1 MNERVGFEMKRIAVV
16 CLFEK
21 TALFI
26 KKQLYALIGEYVDIH
41 ALSLE
46 TSMCSDI
53 QADLVLLGD
62 AAVGKIIH
70 NYLHEDIEL
79 LAMKMTIGKSG
90 FEKLLSIPEKSRV
103 LLVNDTVQ
111 STYDTINVLYEV
123 GIRHLEFVPYY
134 PHMPYHHDIDIA
146 VTPDEEALVPSS
158 IKKVINIG
166 GRVIDPYMTI
176 NILTKLDLVNNKTLR
191 DIVFNRTNDYI
202 PRNPQ
207 LLEVIGSILK
217 SRNHLEKIIE
227 VIDEGII
234 AYDEGQHII
243 LFNEVAE
250 KIFGIPIWKAKMMT
264 LSECFSEV
272 SLTVENPEE
281 FCDAIQ
287 SIHDVHYIVN
297 AYPLSIEGHYSGGVI
312 RYKEFSAIRRLEK
325 KIRQGGKTSG
335 YIAKNSFDDIL
346 GKSPILRQ
354 CRNLAEKMAKGD
366 GAILIEGESGVG
378 KEIFAQAIHNA
389 SFRRESPF
397 IAFNCA
403 SIPDTLIESEL
414 FGYEEGAFTGAR
426 KGGKPGLFEL
436 ANGGTVFLDELGD
449 ISPNMQAKLLR
460 VLQEKE
466 IVRVGGQEV
475 IPVDIRVISAS
486 NKNIPEL
493 VLAHAFRMDLFYRL
507 NVLSL
512 KIPPLRERED
522 DILLLLHHFLREYGL
537 RYELSGEVADLLLQY
552 DWPGNIRELQ
562 NLSAYIG
569 YMSESRVITCA
580 ELPQHFLKGMQKP
593 LHCQQRQS
601 GQHEDDDMTYI
612 LLLLYRAEEKGKH
625 VGRKELSH
633 QLAAHGVRL
642 SEGEVR
648 SRLQKLA
655 AAGLVLC
662 RKGRA
667 GTRVTRE
674 GERHLRE
681 FGLL

>member
-1 MNERVGFEMKRIAVV
+1 MKQIAVV

-26 KKQLYALIGEYVDIH
+26 RKQLYALIGEYVDIH

-53 QADLVLLGD
+53 RADLVLLGD
-62 AAVGKIIH
+62 AAVGKIIQ
-70 NYLHEDIEL
+70 NYLHDNTEL
-79 LAMKMTIGKSG
+79 LAMKMTIGRIG

-111 STYDTINVLYEV
+111 STYDTINLLYEV

-134 PHMPYHHDIDIA
+134 PYMTYSHDIDIA

-158 IKKVINIG
+158 IKKIVNIG
-166 GRVIDPYMTI
+166 GRVIDPYTII
-176 NILTKLDLVNNKTLR
+176 NILTKLDLVSNRTLR
-191 DIVFNRTNDYI
+191 DIVFNRTDDYI

-272 SLTVENPEE
+272 SLAIENPEE
-281 FCDAIQ
+281 FCDAVQ
-287 SIHDVHYIVN
+287 SIHDIHYIVN
-297 AYPLSIEGHYSGGVI
+297 TYPLSIDGHYSGGVI

-325 KIRQGGKTSG
+325 KIRQGGTASG
-335 YIAKNSFDDIL
+335 YSAKNSFKDIL

-389 SFRRESPF
+389 SFRREAPF

-493 VLAHAFRMDLFYRL
+493 VLDRAFRMDLF
-507 NVLSL
+507 
-512 KIPPLRERED
+512 
-522 DILLLLHHFLREYGL
+522 
-537 RYELSGEVADLLLQY
+537 
-552 DWPGNIRELQ
+552 
-562 NLSAYIG
+562 
-569 YMSESRVITCA
+569 
-580 ELPQHFLKGMQKP
+580 
-593 LHCQQRQS
+593 
-601 GQHEDDDMTYI
+601 
-612 LLLLYRAEEKGKH
+612 
-625 VGRKELSH
+625 
-633 QLAAHGVRL
+633 
-642 SEGEVR
+642 
-648 SRLQKLA
+648 
-655 AAGLVLC
+655 
-662 RKGRA
+662 
-667 GTRVTRE
+667 
-674 GERHLRE
+674 
-681 FGLL
+681 